1 MKKIVMM
8 LLGVAATI
16 NVMAVD
22 YTAKAIVTLQ
32 SESGYNCKLTLR
44 QAAEYGALNGL
55 EMNMEGRFV
64 ALYALNGSTK
74 LQTAQA
80 ADFTDVK
87 LGLLTDAS
95 TNYTITVSSVAGSET
110 LYLYDGADKA
120 YALTEGASYNFTAT
134 ASSTDEARFV
144 IKKTPL
150 PAGPEF
156 CFNNEELK
164 VNGFAG
170 KKLAIWNADK
180 TTAIVPEFTLG
191 ETFTHNFSAEPK
203 SKFIIVFDGL
213 PADAPVQKEYV
224 IDVKPEVKK
233 VNP

>member
-1 MKKIVMM
+1 MM

-22 YTAKAIVTLQ
+22 YTAKAIVTL
-32 SESGYNCKLTLR
+32 SSTSGYSCELTLR
-44 QAAEYGALNGL
+44 QSAEYGALDGS
-55 EMNMEGRFV
+55 EMYMTGRKI
-64 ALYALNGSTK
+64 ALYAIKGTTP
-74 LQTAQA
+74 LQIAKA
-80 ADFTDVK
+80 ADLSEVK
-87 LGLLTDAS
+87 IGLMTDAS
-95 TNYTITVSSVAGSET
+95 TDYTITVSSVEGAET

-120 YALTEGASYNFTAT
+120 YALTAGATYNFTAT
-134 ASSTDEARFV
+134 ANETDEARFV

-156 CFNNEELK
+156 CFANEELK

-191 ETFTHNFSAEPK
+191 DTYVKDFSGEAAN

-213 PADAPVQKEYV
+213 PAGAPVQKEYV
-224 IDVKPEVKK
+224 IDVKPAVTT